1 MGLIT
6 PGGDPGRARRWIL
19 LKGAGQ
25 TGEWLAVK
33 AQQGSLLSLNL
44 DLSDKDTP
52 PDLPLGPVGKRVSGG
67 TAGGDWAPRKTRLS
81 QRRGRAGGGWRP
93 PEAPG
98 DESNGF
104 YVCFFSGFLKSSMK
118 CPLQNK
124 PPVKPHFLTL
134 PATDGRGQAG
144 CVGGKRCQGACRWSP
159 HQSDRGPPGFRTL
172 KRGTEKSHRQPVV
185 GSYTLSTVH
194 PEIPEHPLQRKGP
207 PVSVADGLP

>member
-1 MGLIT
+1 MAGRKGSAGKPGCLST
-6 PGGDPGRARRWIL
+6 LTSATRTHLPTCPWALLAKGSRAGQPGGTGPRGRLGLVSAEGGQA
-19 LKGAGQ
+19 GAG
-25 TGEWLAVK
+25 GPRRLL
-33 AQQGSLLSLNL
+33 GMSLM
-44 DLSDKDTP
+44 
-52 PDLPLGPVGKRVSGG
+52 VSMC
-67 TAGGDWAPRKTRLS
+67 
-81 QRRGRAGGGWRP
+81 
-93 PEAPG
+93 
-98 DESNGF
+98 F
-104 YVCFFSGFLKSSMK
+104 YVSSFLKSSMK